1 MDNAS
6 TLDILRRLERG
17 EISATEADTRLI
29 APSPVERVAAPPFGA
44 MVIQSWVYRIG
55 VVMLTAG
62 IAIVLFGAWVIAATV
77 HTNPLWFLLGLP
89 LVLFG
94 SLLIA
99 IGAGGF
105 SGHWLYINVEQSRK
119 RHHAIHFALP
129 FPMGLLRFGLWI
141 ARFVQPSPRAHVRVS
156 TARSKFDAFWDD
168 PDELI
173 DALERELREGRG
185 ITVDADDNNERV
197 QVYIV

>member
-29 APSPVERVAAPPFGA
+29 TPSPVERVAAPPFDA
-44 MVIQSWVYRIG
+44 MVIPSWVYRIG

-62 IAIVLFGAWVIAATV
+62 IAIVLFGAWIIAATV

-89 LVLFG
+89 LVLLG

-105 SGHWLYINVEQSRK
+105 SGHWLYVNVEQSRK
-119 RHHAIHFALP
+119 HHHAIRFALP

-141 ARFVQPSPRAHVRVS
+141 ARFVQPYPRARVRVS
-156 TARSKFDAFWDD
+156 TARFKFDAFWDD

-173 DALERELREGRG
+173 DTLERELREGRG
-185 ITVDADDNNERV
+185 ITVDVDDNNERV